1 MKLYSICGLFLI
13 LLSSPCFAGSNEE
26 PVNYC
31 KDPASWKEWNELLK
45 KHPQDDAIYA
55 LYATRR
61 GLCTMVESRM
71 IDLNRATRIFED
83 IRESLVENYRDQSG
97 PKEKNQAL

>member
-13 LLSSPCFAGSNEE
+13 LLSSPCFAGSSEE
-26 PVNYC
+26 PINYC

-45 KHPQDDAIYA
+45 NHPQDDAIYA

-61 GLCTMVESRM
+61 GLCTMVESGM